1 MVGRKVWSCSLAVAV
16 LMGARS
22 ASGDVIT
29 FTGNVTNDFSSANAP
44 NATIYNNPADP
55 YTAASEIA
63 PGIFLKDAALDYN
76 TATNTLYVGI
86 QTYGVTG
93 SVNGTSIATGN
104 GLAVGFAPMNG
115 TTLNTSNLPTF
126 SFVAGD
132 SNYSVGQSPQAEGRG
147 TGLDGFNVATYSGS
161 MTPGAI
167 NLLTGFGTTL
177 TAGLGNLAFAP
188 SASTPD
194 YEFTV
199 SNFSKLLG
207 PNPNGSVLVMV
218 QDGEVNASSGK
229 SGFPLL
235 FTFPTGAQVIPPP
248 NAPEPTTWII
258 WAGLAGGAAWR
269 YRRRSRR
276 LLA

>member
-16 LMGARS
+16 LLGARS
-22 ASGDVIT
+22 ASGDVIN
-29 FTGNVTNDFSSANAP
+29 FTGNVSNDFSSANAP
-44 NATIYNNPADP
+44 NATVYSNPADP
-55 YTAASEIA
+55 YTTASQIA
-63 PGIFLKDAALDYN
+63 PGIFLKDVALDYN
-76 TATNTLYVGI
+76 TANNTLYVGV

-93 SVNGTSIATGN
+93 TVSGSSIATGN

-132 SNYSVGQSPQAEGRG
+132 SNYSAGQSPQAEGRG
-147 TGLDGFNVATYSGS
+147 PGLDGFNVATYSGS
-161 MTPGAI
+161 MAPGAI

-194 YEFTV
+194 YEFTIT
-199 SNFSKLLG
+199 NFSKLLG
-207 PNPNGSVLVMV
+207 PNPNSSVLVV
-218 QDGEVNASSGK
+218 VEDGQVNAGSGK
-229 SGFPLL
+229 DAVPLF
-235 FTFPTGAQVIPPP
+235 FTFPTGAQTI
-248 NAPEPTTWII
+248 APEPTTWMI
-258 WAGLAGGAAWR
+258 WAGLAGGMAWG

-276 LLA
+276 LPA